1 MARPPKYT
9 DELALKILEEIST
22 THHGL
27 KKVCKNNGL
36 AVSTL
41 LIWLRDDKEF
51 STLYARAKESQAD
64 LLADEILAIA
74 DRERE
79 TTETTTTA
87 DNSGDQAKI
96 KSEFITKKDNIER
109 ARLQI
114 DARKWL
120 ASKLKPKKYGD
131 TQQADKSDTPSISF
145 DDFID
150 KIDNA

>member
-27 KKVCKNNGL
+27 KKVCKNNDV
-36 AVSTL
+36 AVSTV

-74 DRERE
+74 DKERE
-79 TTETTTTA
+79 LIEETIT
-87 DNSGDQAKI
+87 SGGSLKTI
-96 KSEFITKKDNIER
+96 KDNIAR
-109 ARLQI
+109 SRLQV

-131 TQQADKSDTPSISF
+131 TQQADKSDSPAISF
-145 DDFID
+145 DDFIN